1 MKKDYKKKLSKS
13 KDIKIVLKKK
23 KKKSNNMIVKVT
35 KNLLEDEKIKLVVI
49 IE

>member
-23 KKKSNNMIVKVT
+23 KKKSNNDCESYK
-35 KNLLEDEKIKLVVI
+35 KSFRR
-49 IE
+49 